1 MYKDVCKHN
10 FSLEHC
16 WKLLRYL
23 PKWNVDFVNS
33 PSTPDCVLLDNS
45 DFDRPIGRKAAKEIQ
60 KKRRKWR
67 LLQLAKEKE
76 ECEKRREAAEQDDAD
91 ARIMAMDTSSMGE
104 IVAEYFNLR
113 KKEIIERKRN
123 QFAK

>member
-1 MYKDVCKHN
+1 MESEYADDGGAAI
-10 FSLEHC
+10 LE
-16 WKLLRYL
+16 KMRADQLE
-23 PKWNVDFVNS
+23 S
-33 PSTPDCVLLDNS
+33 
-45 DFDRPIGRKAAKEIQ
+45 RKQRNEHLTE
-60 KKRRKWR
+60 